1 MRRFFPDNGF
11 YTLDYQD
18 AKRKFEQKQSLKMGR
33 TTDSTLKCPQE
44 RQYEYLLKIFS
55 SLEVLMTELQQC
67 LDEFKDLLKLGY
79 QIPEGVA
86 IDQDSVN
93 LWQSIQDEQF
103 QNLEEIREKNDIDR
117 LIAEQEE
124 KMVDQK

>member
-1 MRRFFPDNGF
+1 
-11 YTLDYQD
+11 
-18 AKRKFEQKQSLKMGR
+18 
-33 TTDSTLKCPQE
+33 
-44 RQYEYLLKIFS
+44 
-55 SLEVLMTELQQC
+55 MTELQQC